1 MRFTYK
7 DYRADPSHA
16 FKTMTLAATECMRRF
31 LLHVL
36 PLGFHRIRY
45 YGFLGARHRA
55 EKLTR
60 CRQLLDATARRA
72 VLVDTV
78 NPGGDPVR
86 LDGRAPLSTRR
97 CPACGQGQL
106 IVIDR
111 LPPTR
116 RLPIGADT
124 S

>member
-1 MRFTYK
+1 M
-7 DYRADPSHA
+7 A
-16 FKTMTLAATECMRRF
+16 LAATEFIRRF

-45 YGFLGARHRA
+45 YGFLGPRHRA

-60 CRQLLDATARRA
+60 CRQFLGATPALPPS
-72 VLVDTV
+72 VTGG
-78 NPGGDPVR
+78 NPSADPMPIAPRPSATTR
-86 LDGRAPLSTRR
+86 LCSVCGRGHWL
-97 CPACGQGQL
+97 
-106 IVIDR
+106 VIDR

-116 RLPIGADT
+116 RLSLIPDT

>member
-1 MRFTYK
+1 
-7 DYRADPSHA
+7 
-16 FKTMTLAATECMRRF
+16 MTLTATEFIRRF

-45 YGFLGARHRA
+45 YGFLAPRHRA

-60 CRQLLDATARRA
+60 CRQLLEATAGRP
-72 VLVDTV
+72 VPVDTV
-78 NPGGDPVR
+78 NPAGDPVR
-86 LDGRAPLSTRR
+86 IDGRAPISTRR
-97 CPACGQGQL
+97 CPACGQGHL

-116 RLPIGADT
+116 GISIGADT